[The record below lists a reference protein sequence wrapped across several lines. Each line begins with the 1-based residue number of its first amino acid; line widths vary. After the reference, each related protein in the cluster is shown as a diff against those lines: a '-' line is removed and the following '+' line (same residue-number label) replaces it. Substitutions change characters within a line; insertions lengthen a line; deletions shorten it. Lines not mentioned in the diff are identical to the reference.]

1 MDWTALILSDRVVA
15 ALVTAIVGGG
25 VVAAGWFWTHALSR
39 RRDLVLRRERIN
51 DMQRALLAEIR
62 AHVVVLERQMKDSP
76 YEHAMQRML
85 SDGYVPILPH
95 DANDRI
101 FRAVIGDVHMLPEAT
116 IDSVVRYYR
125 LLTVRAALGQ
135 DVLRLVKDDPDRAT
149 GMFLDYVAIE
159 SETLETGRE
168 AVNALAASLQQGK
181 SMQVSKTSADRSG
194 R

>member
-1 MDWTALILSDRVVA
+1 MDWQPLIWNERVVA

-25 VVAAGWFWTHALSR
+25 VVAMGWFWTHALSR
-39 RRDLVLRRERIN
+39 RRDLVLRREQIN

-85 SDGYVPILPH
+85 SEGYAPILPH

-101 FRAVIGDVHMLPEAT
+101 FRAVIGDAHMLPEAT
-116 IDSVVRYYR
+116 IDPVVRYYR
-125 LLTVRAALGQ
+125 LLTVRTALGQ
-135 DVLRLVKDDPDRAT
+135 DVLRLITDDPDRAT
-149 GMFLDYVAIE
+149 SMFLDYVAIE

-168 AVNALAASLQQGK
+168 AVNALAASLQGK
-181 SMQVSKTSADRSG
+181 AVPVNRTSADRSDQ
-194 R
+194 